1 MSTAGGDGST
11 QSIRA
16 SRRFGVLG
24 DHAATILLV
33 LLFALLVATPFIE
46 MVRAGE
52 VLESVLGAAIF
63 LMGVV
68 ALGARKGSLG
78 LAIALVIPTIA
89 TRAAS
94 HLHPSPILKG
104 AYAVLAFAFL
114 ALIAGHL
121 LLAALRAHKV
131 TRETVC
137 AALASYL
144 MIGTAW
150 SLLYRLVALVDP
162 HAFTLPAPEQTLG
175 EFESVYYSFVTLVGL
190 GYGDIT
196 PVAPVARM
204 LAVVEALVGLLF
216 VATLISRL
224 VGAFTSEKDKG

>member
-1 MSTAGGDGST
+1 MSAAARTDGQVAAGST
-11 QSIRA
+11 
-16 SRRFGVLG
+16 RRFGVLG
-24 DHAATILLV
+24 DHAATILLG
-33 LLFALLVATPFIE
+33 LLFAFLVATPFIE

-52 VLESVLGAAIF
+52 VVESVLGAAIF

-68 ALGARKGSLG
+68 ALGARRGSLA
-78 LAIALVIPTIA
+78 LAIVLLIPTLA
-89 TRAAS
+89 SRAAS

-144 MIGTAW
+144 MVGTAW
-150 SLLYRLVALVDP
+150 SFLYRLVALVDP

-175 EFESVYYSFVTLVGL
+175 DFESIYYSFVTLVGL

-196 PVAPVARM
+196 PVAPVPRM
-204 LAVVEALVGLLF
+204 LAVVEALFGLLF

-224 VGAFTSEKDKG
+224 VGAFTSEKDQG